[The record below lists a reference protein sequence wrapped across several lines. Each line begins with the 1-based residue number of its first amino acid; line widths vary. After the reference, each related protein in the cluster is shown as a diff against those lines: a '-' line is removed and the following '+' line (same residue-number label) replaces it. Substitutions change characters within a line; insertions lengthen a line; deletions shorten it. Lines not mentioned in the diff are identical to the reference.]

1 MLYMRTVYSFIPCCL
16 IGVADNSDREEGFD
30 RPPSSSSED
39 SEEDEDLDGSGDNL
53 NNIISKL
60 KTAGKGLFVN
70 GQHRAR
76 KKKKRIPASSFGKQ
90 LWHFACLKQLF
101 SYLEVFYP
109 GIWNLV
115 YSKYYHDRIK

>member
-60 KTAGKGLFVN
+60 KTAGKGSFVN
-70 GQHRAR
+70 GQDRAR
-76 KKKKRIPASSFGKQ
+76 KKKEFQQVLLANSFDTLPAWSN
-90 LWHFACLKQLF
+90 
-101 SYLEVFYP
+101 YLP
-109 GIWNLV
+109 I
-115 YSKYYHDRIK
+115 

>member
-76 KKKKRIPASSFGKQ
+76 KKKNNKEFQQVLLASSFDT
-90 LWHFACLKQLF
+90 LPAWSNYF
-101 SYLEVFYP
+101 P
-109 GIWNLV
+109 I
-115 YSKYYHDRIK
+115 

>member
-1 MLYMRTVYSFIPCCL
+1 MLYMMTVYSFIPCCL

-30 RPPSSSSED
+30 RPPSFSSED

-70 GQHRAR
+70 GQHRAH
-76 KKKKRIPASSFGKQ
+76 KKKKEFQQVLLASSFDT
-90 LWHFACLKQLF
+90 LPAWSNYF
-101 SYLEVFYP
+101 P
-109 GIWNLV
+109 I
-115 YSKYYHDRIK
+115 

>member
-1 MLYMRTVYSFIPCCL
+1 MLYMGTVYSFIPCCL
-16 IGVADNSDREEGFD
+16 IGVADNSEREEGFH

-39 SEEDEDLDGSGDNL
+39 SEEDEDLDGSVENL

-76 KKKKRIPASSFGKQ
+76 KKKKFQHVLLASSFDT
-90 LWHFACLKQLF
+90 LLA
-101 SYLEVFYP
+101 
-109 GIWNLV
+109 WNNYFPV
-115 YSKYYHDRIK
+115 

>member
-76 KKKKRIPASSFGKQ
+76 KKKTTKNSSKFFWQ
-90 LWHFACLKQLF
+90 AALTLCLPEATIFLF
-101 SYLEVFYP
+101 RSFLSWDLKP
-109 GIWNLV
+109 ILL
-115 YSKYYHDRIK
+115 

>member
-1 MLYMRTVYSFIPCCL
+1 MLYMGTVYSFIPCCL
-16 IGVADNSDREEGFD
+16 ICVADNSEREEGFH

-76 KKKKRIPASSFGKQ
+76 KKKKFQQVLLASSFDT
-90 LWHFACLKQLF
+90 LLA
-101 SYLEVFYP
+101 
-109 GIWNLV
+109 WNNYFPV
-115 YSKYYHDRIK
+115 

>member
-16 IGVADNSDREEGFD
+16 IGVADNSEREEGFH

-60 KTAGKGLFVN
+60 KTAGKGLFVCKWPT
-70 GQHRAR
+70 QSSQ
-76 KKKKRIPASSFGKQ
+76 KKNSSKFFSQ
-90 LWHFACLKQLF
+90 AALTLCLPETTIFLF
-101 SYLEVFYP
+101 RSFLSWDLKP
-109 GIWNLV
+109 RLL
-115 YSKYYHDRIK
+115 

>member
-60 KTAGKGLFVN
+60 KTAGKGLFVMTN
-70 GQHRAR
+70 TELAR
-76 KKKKRIPASSFGKQ
+76 KKKEFQQVLLASSFDT
-90 LWHFACLKQLF
+90 LPAW
-101 SYLEVFYP
+101 SDYLP
-109 GIWNLV
+109 I
-115 YSKYYHDRIK
+115 

>member
-16 IGVADNSDREEGFD
+16 IGVADNSEREEGFH

-76 KKKKRIPASSFGKQ
+76 RKKKKKKNSSKFFWQ
-90 LWHFACLKQLF
+90 AALTLCLPEATVFLF
-101 SYLEVFYP
+101 RSFLSWDLKP
-109 GIWNLV
+109 RLL
-115 YSKYYHDRIK
+115 

>member
-16 IGVADNSDREEGFD
+16 IGVADNSEREEGFH

-76 KKKKRIPASSFGKQ
+76 KKKKIQQVLFASSFDT
-90 LWHFACLKQLF
+90 LLACNNYF
-101 SYLEVFYP
+101 PV
-109 GIWNLV
+109 
-115 YSKYYHDRIK
+115 

>member
-16 IGVADNSDREEGFD
+16 IGVADNSEREEGFH

-70 GQHRAR
+70 GQHSSQ
-76 KKKKRIPASSFGKQ
+76 KKKIQQVLFASSFDT
-90 LWHFACLKQLF
+90 LLA
-101 SYLEVFYP
+101 
-109 GIWNLV
+109 WNNYFPV
-115 YSKYYHDRIK
+115 

>member
-1 MLYMRTVYSFIPCCL
+1 MLYMGTVYSFIPCCL
-16 IGVADNSDREEGFD
+16 IGVADNSEREEGFH

-76 KKKKRIPASSFGKQ
+76 KKKKFQQVLLASSFDT
-90 LWHFACLKQLF
+90 LL
-101 SYLEVFYP
+101 V
-109 GIWNLV
+109 WNNYFPV
-115 YSKYYHDRIK
+115 

>member
-16 IGVADNSDREEGFD
+16 IGVADNSEREEGFH

-76 KKKKRIPASSFGKQ
+76 KKKKFSKFFSQAALTLCLPETTIFLFRSF
-90 LWHFACLKQLF
+90 LSWDLKPRL
-101 SYLEVFYP
+101 L
-109 GIWNLV
+109 
-115 YSKYYHDRIK
+115 